1 MSTDAS
7 NEGIAGCLSHIMPDG
22 SERPISFISRI
33 FVPAENNYFVTD
45 KEALAIYW
53 SVRKLFQYLQNQKF
67 TIRTDHKLLI
77 GILGENKNIPTMASA
92 RFQRW
97 AVFLAGFQY
106 TLEYIKGNDN
116 CTSDLLSR
124 LPIKG
129 KYVVSVD
136 SEPQSTYMAFIESEY
151 FPLNHN
157 TIKLQSNRD
166 KVISKVYYYVTH
178 GWPKSIS
185 DDLKP
190 YKDRHTDLSV
200 EQGCLMLGYRV
211 VIPSKSRKQILDEL
225 HSTHLGIV
233 KMKAVARSYV
243 WWPKIDAHI
252 ENVVKSCKYCMQLR
266 QNPKKSELI
275 PWSRPSGVWQ
285 RIHID
290 FFGPYHNSYFLVVL
304 DAFSKWLEVK
314 EMRKI
319 TTDNTIVELREIF
332 GRWGLPVTLV
342 SDNGAQLTSH
352 VFTTFLKSNGI
363 VHLRTAPGHSA
374 TNGAAENAV
383 KTTKHALSAALADNK
398 NKNVPKSVI
407 LNKFLLGYRNAPH
420 STTGESP
427 SVLMLGRKLRCRLD
441 LLYKSDEEVVREK
454 QDKSI
459 KNYNGRQNKV
469 FKEGDEVMIKF
480 YKQGGKESW
489 LKAIVKKVLGTK
501 RYECESSDGKTFI
514 RHVDQI
520 IDATIVE
527 TDSQKFDSEK
537 VVVNSTVR
545 NDNKIKKRMINVPS
559 KLKDFILN

>member
-1 MSTDAS
+1 
-7 NEGIAGCLSHIMPDG
+7 MPDG
-22 SERPISFISRI
+22 NERPISFISRT
-33 FVPAENNYFVTD
+33 FVPAEKNYSVTD

-67 TIRTDHKLLI
+67 TIRTDHKPLI

-106 TLEYIKGNDN
+106 KLEYIKGNDN

-124 LPIKG
+124 LPING
-129 KYVVSVD
+129 NIDLVD
-136 SEPQSTYMAFIESEY
+136 KESQSSYITFIESEY
-151 FPLNHN
+151 FPINHN
-157 TIKLQSNRD
+157 TIKLHTNKD
-166 KVISKVYYYVTH
+166 KIVSKVYYYVTH

-190 YKDRHTDLSV
+190 YKDRHADLSV

-211 VIPSKSRKQILDEL
+211 VIPSKLRKQILNEL

-243 WWPKIDAHI
+243 WWPKIDVQI
-252 ENVVKSCKYCMQLR
+252 ENVVKSCDYCMQLR

-285 RIHID
+285 RVHID
-290 FFGPYHNSYFLVVL
+290 FFGPFHNSYFLVVL
-304 DAFSKWLEVK
+304 DAYSKWLEVK
-314 EMRKI
+314 EMTRI

-332 GRWGLPVTLV
+332 GRWGLPLTLV
-342 SDNGAQLTSH
+342 SDNGTQLTSH
-352 VFTTFLKSNGI
+352 EFTTFLKSNGI
-363 VHLRTAPGHSA
+363 VHLRTAPGHPA

-383 KTTKHALSAALADNK
+383 KTTKHALSAALADSK
-398 NKNVPKSVI
+398 NKNIPKSVI
-407 LNKFLLGYRNAPH
+407 LSKFLLGYRNAPH

-427 SVLMLGRKLRCRLD
+427 SMLMLGRKLRCRLD

-454 QDKSI
+454 QERSI
-459 KNYNGRQNKV
+459 QNYNGSKNKV
-469 FKEGDEVMIKF
+469 FKEGDEVMIKY
-480 YKQGGKESW
+480 YKPGSKESW
-489 LKAIVKKVLGTK
+489 VRSKIKKVLGTK
-501 RYECESSDGKTFI
+501 RYECVSKDDKTYI

-520 IDATIVE
+520 INATIKDGASE
-527 TDSQKFDSEK
+527 LGPKFMIATLVGSRIILG
-537 VVVNSTVR
+537 TTLVR
-545 NDNKIKKRMINVPS
+545 SRIFVGT
-559 KLKDFILN
+559 ILVWSRIFVGTILVGS